1 MNHIADNLK
10 KLESRIESACAE
22 SGRRRSEIKLVAVT
36 KGVPPDRIR
45 TAYAAGLR
53 NFGENRVQEASRKIP
68 QLNAE
73 FGPSGRPWWHMI
85 GHLQTNKVRQALR
98 LFDIIESVDSLR
110 LAQTMAEQLAASGR
124 KMPILLEINS
134 SGEPTKSG
142 LEPAKF
148 IETALQIDRLGCL
161 DIQGVMTVG
170 PLTDDSNKIEKAF
183 ELTRNLFVELK
194 AILGDKIETI
204 SMGMS
209 GDLESA
215 IKHGSTELRIGTA
228 IFGKQQQSQEMRVI

>member
-22 SGRRRSEIKLVAVT
+22 SGRRRDEISLVAVT
-36 KGVPPDRIR
+36 KGVPPDPIR

-68 QLNAE
+68 NLNAE
-73 FGPSGRPWWHMI
+73 FEQSGRPLWHMI
-85 GHLQTNKVRQALR
+85 GHLQTNKVRQAIE

-110 LAQTMAEQLAASGR
+110 LAEAIAEQLAACGR
-124 KMPILLEINS
+124 RMPILLEINS
-134 SGEPTKSG
+134 SGEPTKCG
-142 LEPAKF
+142 LKPSEL

-161 DIQGVMTVG
+161 DIKGVMTVG
-170 PLTDDSNKIEKAF
+170 PLTEDFDRIERAF

-194 AILGDKIETI
+194 TILGDKIETV

-215 IKHGSTELRIGTA
+215 IKYGSTELRIGTA
-228 IFGKQQQSQEMRVI
+228 IFGER